1 MSAGVRLA
9 EAGRLVLDLVG
20 AINANRAWLSEID
33 GAIGDGDHGINMSKG
48 FSRAGEAIGDGSGG
62 LAASFTTL
70 GETLLEGIGGSM
82 GPLYGTFFLDMAGV
96 IADADT
102 LDGPL
107 FGKML
112 HAGLAGVQD
121 LGSAKAGD
129 KTLLDTLIPALAA
142 YDAAQAQG
150 RNFAASLDALAA
162 AAEQGRDATRDM
174 VARIGRA
181 ARLGERS
188 RGTID
193 AGSAS
198 CCLILQTMAA
208 GLKQRMQ

>member
-1 MSAGVRLA
+1 MSESVKLAAAGGV
-9 EAGRLVLDLVG
+9 VLDVVA

-62 LAASFTTL
+62 LAAAFTTL

-82 GPLYGTFFLDMAGV
+82 GPLYGTFFLDMAAALAG
-96 IADADT
+96 AET

-107 FGKML
+107 FGRML
-112 HAGLAGVQD
+112 HAGLAGVQE
-121 LGSAKAGD
+121 LGAAKSGD

-142 YDAAQAQG
+142 YDAAQAAGQD
-150 RNFAASLDALAA
+150 FPASLDMLSAA
-162 AAEQGRDATRDM
+162 AAAGRDSTRDM

-193 AGSAS
+193 AGAAS
-198 CCLILQTMAA
+198 CCLILQTMA
-208 GLKQRMQ
+208 GSLQQLL

>member
-1 MSAGVRLA
+1 
-9 EAGRLVLDLVG
+9 
-20 AINANRAWLSEID
+20 
-33 GAIGDGDHGINMSKG
+33 
-48 FSRAGEAIGDGSGG
+48 
-62 LAASFTTL
+62 
-70 GETLLEGIGGSM
+70 M

-96 IADADT
+96 IAGAET

-107 FGKML
+107 FGRML
-112 HAGLAGVQD
+112 HAGLAGVED
-121 LGSAKAGD
+121 LGSAKRGD
-129 KTLLDTLIPALAA
+129 KTLLDTLIPALEA

-150 RNFAASLDALAA
+150 RDFAASLAALSA

-174 VARIGRA
+174 MARIGRA

-198 CCLILQTMAA
+198 CCLILQTMAE
-208 GLKQRMQ
+208 GLKRRLA